1 MSLKVTIFFILLGS
15 KPYFHKH
22 QQDMY
27 CDKMELF
34 AHNFRIIISSI
45 VKTIEMAY
53 VIIWRDN

>member
-53 VIIWRDN
+53 VII